1 MLFHSSGVSFMVV
14 ILYYGHWLTWLALFS
29 ILDASCVTN
38 VSSLPSPRR
47 EALQQ
52 VSTLPI
58 ILVSITTPPVY
69 LLWPMRCLPA
79 TESCLFIAEDSRCQ
93 VFIAENK
100 MQLDKI
106 LKVWYI
112 HCLVSKHSIF
122 TPLFWFCGS
131 FLFWNDLSPHHLIY
145 CDSSLLSCSLS
156 LLQVKD
162 RLPNLKAIVQ
172 YLPGEVDEEQR
183 AQGVMSWQEFYDYGR
198 VSYTPLTY
206 YVYIELNCQSFL
218 TCL

>member
-1 MLFHSSGVSFMVV
+1 
-14 ILYYGHWLTWLALFS
+14 
-29 ILDASCVTN
+29 
-38 VSSLPSPRR
+38 
-47 EALQQ
+47 
-52 VSTLPI
+52 
-58 ILVSITTPPVY
+58 
-69 LLWPMRCLPA
+69 
-79 TESCLFIAEDSRCQ
+79 
-93 VFIAENK
+93 

-122 TPLFWFCGS
+122 TPLVWFCLYS
-131 FLFWNDLSPHHLIY
+131 VVLSCFEMICLLSPFDLL
-145 CDSSLLSCSLS
+145 CSSLLSCSLS

>member
-1 MLFHSSGVSFMVV
+1 MQWSFLGPLMLFHSSGVSFMVV

-122 TPLFWFCGS
+122 TPLVWFCVWVFILWFFLVLKWSVSSSPFDLLCLIITVLFSVLAAGEGS
-131 FLFWNDLSPHHLIY
+131 STQSEGYSPV
-145 CDSSLLSCSLS
+145 SSWWGWRGAESTGSHVL
-156 LLQVKD
+156 
-162 RLPNLKAIVQ
+162 A
-172 YLPGEVDEEQR
+172 
-183 AQGVMSWQEFYDYGR
+183 R
-198 VSYTPLTY
+198 VLWLWKS
-206 YVYIELNCQSFL
+206 
-218 TCL
+218 